1 MIKRLVNY
9 LLDGGVKNKTF
20 VARKNS
26 ENLLYRVDFILDDKL
41 HVTEYNNGQFR
52 QTKYNLIKHLRDIE
66 GDFSQKIF
74 TKKETHTSSE
84 EYTYTPLVITGKL
97 FGG

>member
-1 MIKRLVNY
+1 MIKKLVNY

-20 VARKNS
+20 IARKKS
-26 ENLLYRVDFILDDKL
+26 ENIFYRVNFISDDKL
-41 HVTEYNNGQFR
+41 HVTEYNAGQFR

-74 TKKETHTSSE
+74 TKE
-84 EYTYTPLVITGKL
+84 EAHAFNVKYNS
-97 FGG
+97 